1 MTKVSD
7 EDMDYGGGNGKV
19 LNIICPKSLAKRSYN
34 HPFAT
39 WSLIIA
45 AISIL
50 LAATLSIYRTSPD
63 AYAICSEQD
72 KIYTVDAN
80 NSRVQCIVVQDAF
93 ITDTGSLSEFQQAVF
108 NSPQS
113 WH

>member
-1 MTKVSD
+1 MTNLVSD
-7 EDMDYGGGNGKV
+7 EDMDHGGGNGKI

-45 AISIL
+45 AISISF
-50 LAATLSIYRTSPD
+50 AATLSTYRTSPD

-80 NSRVQCIVVQDAF
+80 NNRVQCIVVQDAY
-93 ITDTGSLSEFQQAVF
+93 ITDIGSLSEFQQVIF

-113 WH
+113 